1 MRNIRTMTRAA
12 TIGCEA
18 VGLVL
23 LLASCTHVRCTTDYS
38 KVEGVPDGKQ
48 CVVHTWKPSLGPD
61 YEPRFGVVTRHPLA
75 EPTAKVQPS
84 AEPTA
89 TRHPMAEPT
98 VKVQ

>member
-1 MRNIRTMTRAA
+1 MHDIMIPTGAA
-12 TIGCEA
+12 MIGCEA

-38 KVEGVPDGKQ
+38 KVEGMPDSKQ

-61 YEPRFGVVTRHPLA
+61 YEPRIGVVTRHPLA
-75 EPTAKVQPS
+75 EATAVRQPL
-84 AEPTA
+84 AEPV
-89 TRHPMAEPT
+89 